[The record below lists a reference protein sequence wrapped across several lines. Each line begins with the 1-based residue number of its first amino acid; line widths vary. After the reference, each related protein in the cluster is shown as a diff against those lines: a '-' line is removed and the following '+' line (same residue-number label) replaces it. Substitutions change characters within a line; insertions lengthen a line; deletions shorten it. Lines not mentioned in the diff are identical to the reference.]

1 MIKKL
6 KQRIFLLVMLS
17 LSIVMLGIIIL
28 YAYLNYTNTI
38 TISMMNRFIGTE
50 PRRDSNALEDFKI
63 RPEFDIDGLYRII
76 IQNSTIIHSSG
87 NL

>member
-6 KQRIFLLVMLS
+6 KQRIFLIVMLS

-38 TISMMNRFIGTE
+38 TTTV
-50 PRRDSNALEDFKI
+50 
-63 RPEFDIDGLYRII
+63 
-76 IQNSTIIHSSG
+76 STKS
-87 NL
+87 